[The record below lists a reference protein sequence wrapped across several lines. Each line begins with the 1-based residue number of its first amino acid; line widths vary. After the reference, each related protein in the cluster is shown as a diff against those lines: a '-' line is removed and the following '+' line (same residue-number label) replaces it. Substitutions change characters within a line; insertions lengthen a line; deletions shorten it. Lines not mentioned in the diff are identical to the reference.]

1 MARRA
6 APATMPGMTKRSV
19 LILALL
25 LVGTSFL
32 APEIFYPWK
41 DTFVGSLDGPGW
53 PGLVIAPAKDCAFA
67 FLLRVERLGET
78 AEGGDFYYLVSQVG
92 PHSPDGLYA
101 RVKFDLGLPFKMGK
115 DTPILMKPPPRKLT
129 LTFEWSRR
137 DETIVIGRILYPG
150 DVRVTIVHYFPW
162 DLTGEYTLLAD
173 GQVQGRCGVPGNP
186 SYLIWTSRPGEPA
199 PAPTGNLALSYP
211 PDADRTIAFVAGV
224 GGDTQALGDRITR
237 FKNADTIGAFIDE
250 EAAAYEE
257 KRVKLRGPYAGVP
270 EAITNSLHWDVLYQP
285 GNHRLYTP
293 SSRAGILPRPEGGRD
308 HWTILGENSLF
319 NSLGLVLESQ
329 KLAVDAL
336 RAVLETQYPNG
347 NIPNWRGRF
356 GGSADR
362 SQPPVGAYVVL
373 KLFERLGDM
382 EILRHAYPYLQ
393 RWHDYWMAPRAN
405 GLARRDGNG
414 DGLLEWGS
422 DAELIGRNVPT
433 WEKNASGRM
442 RAGWESGQHDLPN
455 WDDAPFNEE
464 SGTLMLNCVDLNS
477 LYALDAWCL
486 AEIASVLGR
495 PVEAERYRV
504 QYEKTRTLV
513 NSRLWNEKDG
523 FYCDRTWDG
532 RFSSHRAASAFFPLL
547 ARIPDDARAQKMLKH
562 LLDPKQFWGDYV
574 IPSISRD
581 DPDFRP
587 ESQQSWRGAVRPSTN
602 YLVYQGLKAYGFDV
616 VASEFARKSAE
627 MFLRSFDS
635 FGLSP
640 EYFDSLTGEAGGQRY
655 QSGGP
660 LAALIAVEEY
670 LDFTPHEG
678 FRFGIL
684 KSDGK
689 GKLSRVLV
697 QGRHYEVEAG
707 NSSTVLREEG
717 ETILAI
723 DGGAVIRR
731 FLYNEA
737 EVSFNFKSLKRRS
750 VKLRFL
756 KKGKYQLLVDGREM
770 DVFSGSGHKFGV
782 PEGDHTVLVQL
793 LEDLE
798 KESLD
803 GDL

>member
-1 MARRA
+1 
-6 APATMPGMTKRSV
+6 MTKKTV
-19 LILALL
+19 FVIGLL
-25 LVGTSFL
+25 LIGTSSL

-41 DTFVGSLDGPGW
+41 DTYIGALDGPGW

-67 FLLRVERLGET
+67 FLLRVERVGEA
-78 AEGGDFYYLVSQVG
+78 AEGGDFYYLVSKVG

-129 LTFEWSRR
+129 MTVEWSRR
-137 DETIVIGRILYPG
+137 DEKTVIGRILCPEG
-150 DVRVTIVHYFPW
+150 VRVTIVHYFPW
-162 DLTGEYTLLAD
+162 DLKGEYALLAD
-173 GQVQGRCGVPGNP
+173 GQVLGRCAAPGNP
-186 SYLIWTSRPGEPA
+186 SYMIWTSRTGEPA
-199 PAPTGNLALSYP
+199 SAPAGGLALSYLP
-211 PDADRTIAFVAGV
+211 EADRTIAFVAGIGDNADAV
-224 GGDTQALGDRITR
+224 GNRIYR
-237 FKNADTIGAFIDE
+237 YKNAETIGAFIDE
-250 EAAAYEE
+250 EAGAYEE

-270 EAITNSLHWDVLYQP
+270 EAITNSLHWTILYQA
-285 GNHRLYTP
+285 GNHRLYIP

-308 HWTILGENSLF
+308 HWTILGENALF
-319 NSLGLVLESQ
+319 SSLGLVLESQ
-329 KLAVDAL
+329 KLAVDVL
-336 RAVLETQYPNG
+336 RTVLETQYPNG

-356 GGSADR
+356 GGTPDR
-362 SQPPVGAYVVL
+362 SQPPVGAFVVL

-422 DAELIGRNVPT
+422 DAELIGRNVPS
-433 WEKNASGRM
+433 WEKNASGWM
-442 RAGWESGQHDLPN
+442 RAGWESGQDDLPN
-455 WDDAPFNEE
+455 WEDAPFNEE

-495 PVEAERYRV
+495 PVEVERYRD
-504 QYEKTRTLV
+504 QYEKTRALV

-532 RFSSHRAASAFFPLL
+532 RFSAHRAASSFFPLL

-581 DPDFRP
+581 DPAFRP

-602 YLVYQGLKAYGFDV
+602 YLVYQGLKSYGFDV

-627 MFLRSFDS
+627 MFLRSWES

-640 EYFDSLTGEAGGQRY
+640 ENFDSLTGEAGGERY
-655 QSGGP
+655 QSSGP

-684 KSDGK
+684 KPDSK

-707 NSSTVLREEG
+707 NSSTILREEG
-717 ETILAI
+717 ETILAV

-731 FLYNEA
+731 FLYNES
-737 EVSFNFKSLKRRS
+737 EVSFNVKTLKKREI
-750 VKLRFL
+750 KLRFL

-770 DVFSGSGHKFGV
+770 DVFSGSAHKFDV
-782 PEGDHTVLVQL
+782 PEGEHTVLVQL
-793 LEDLE
+793 LEDLDKENLNETFE
-798 KESLD
+798 K
-803 GDL
+803 